1 MVVVARAERYTIER
15 RPDGVVLRMRQGA
28 NGVRLALVAGGVL
41 LASWWYGPFGP
52 HPAATFGGP
61 AGQPTSFYWIWSGF
75 FAFVLL
81 LSLLAPFYRE
91 DLAITDR
98 EILAVTSFCGWKR
111 TRRVPRGE
119 ALGLWT
125 ETVGGDDAV
134 FPFRLHLLDAGG
146 SVSGLHLEL
155 QRRPSVERIVE
166 GLRSVWTVEV
176 WPRPRSNR

>member
-1 MVVVARAERYTIER
+1 MVSCSR
-15 RPDGVVLRMRQGA
+15 
-28 NGVRLALVAGGVL
+28 AGGTDPSGRTRRL
-41 LASWWYGPFGP
+41 
-52 HPAATFGGP
+52 TFGGP

-111 TRRVPRGE
+111 TRRIPRGE
-119 ALGLWT
+119 ALSLWT
-125 ETVGGDDAV
+125 ETVGGDDAI

-146 SVSGLHLEL
+146 RVSGLHLEL
-155 QRRPSVERIVE
+155 QRRASVERLVE

-176 WPRPRSNR
+176 KDRRPQ